1 MSKIKNLWQIKE
13 LRTKL
18 LFTISML
25 LLFRVGCNLAVPF
38 INSTALSVMFTSG
51 NMLTYLNMMSGGALS
66 QCAVFALGVTPY
78 INASIIIQLLTVAIP
93 KLENIK
99 KDTNGQET
107 IEKITRYV
115 AVVLAAIMS
124 IGYYFIIRNYGAL
137 HYTSGVSGIFTAII
151 IVAVFVAGSQMTL
164 WLGNQIDAHGL
175 GNGVSFIIFAGIVS
189 RWSSVYSTVMNIA
202 VKVQAGDWKYAGIGA
217 ALVVMFLLM
226 VYFVVYVNGSERRIN
241 VNYASQIIGRKQH
254 GGADSFIPLKLI
266 MYGVMP
272 IIFASTILSI
282 PQTISMFVNSANHP
296 GLYKALT
303 GFNSTN
309 WGYCILYPA
318 LIFLFNYFYIS
329 IQYDPIQMANNLRKN
344 AGTIPGIR
352 PGKPTSDFLQKAM
365 NQLAGTG
372 SLALVLIAMA
382 PIIVGKVTGMSV
394 QLGGTSLLIVVGV
407 ATELMTAI
415 DSYVIVRHHKGFLG
429 Y

>member
-1 MSKIKNLWQIKE
+1 MSKLKNLWKVKE
-13 LRTKL
+13 LRVKL
-18 LFTISML
+18 LFTIGML

-38 INSTALSVMFTSG
+38 INSTALSVMFSNG

-78 INASIIIQLLTVAIP
+78 INASIILQLLTVAIP
-93 KLENIK
+93 KLETIK
-99 KDTNGQET
+99 QDTNGQET

-115 AVVLAAIMS
+115 AVVLTAIMS

-137 HYTSGVSGIFTAII
+137 KYTSGPAGIFAAVVII
-151 IVAVFVAGSQMTL
+151 AVFVAGSQLTL
-164 WLGNQIDAHGL
+164 WIGNQIEVNGL
-175 GNGVSFIIFAGIVS
+175 GNGVSLIIFAGIVS
-189 RWSSVYSTVMNIA
+189 RWSSVYSTIMNIV
-202 VKVQAGDWKYAGIGA
+202 VKVKAGDWKYAVIGA
-217 ALVVMFLLM
+217 ALIAMFLLM
-226 VYFVVYVNGSERRIN
+226 VSFVVSVNGSSRRIN
-241 VNYASQIIGRKQH
+241 VNYASKVIGRKQY
-254 GGADSFIPLKLI
+254 GGNGSFIPLKLI
-266 MYGVMP
+266 MSGVMP

-282 PQTISMFVNSANHP
+282 PQTVAMLVNSTDHP
-296 GLYKALT
+296 SLYKALV
-303 GFNSTN
+303 GFSSSN
-309 WGYCILYPA
+309 WIYCILYPI
-318 LIFLFNYFYIS
+318 LIFAFNYFYIS
-329 IQYDPIQMANNLRKN
+329 IQFDPIQMANNLRKN

-352 PGKPTSDFLQKAM
+352 PGKPTSDYLQTAM

-429 Y
+429 